1 MVVYWLWWVACIA
14 ECSYITRRWWTSQ
27 DVHVFCFV
35 FVFSSCDFSPFSWIL
50 NSSLQ
55 SLVYPVKPSDDLHV
69 FLWKLDVML
78 TVVVS
83 EKVPMIL
90 RAHQLCTV
98 MFCMLF
104 PVKKREKMFLFF
116 WVVHE
121 QLWHLEARVGSH
133 WLHHPAWAVLC
144 ICVGVD
150 SSSLYCT
157 CLHTLS

>member
-104 PVKKREKMFLFF
+104 PVKKREKNVFILLSCAWAAVTFRSKSRF
-116 WVVHE
+116 PLAPSPCVSSVVHM
-121 QLWHLEARVGSH
+121 
-133 WLHHPAWAVLC
+133 C
-144 ICVGVD
+144 
-150 SSSLYCT
+150 
-157 CLHTLS
+157 